1 MKIPRLAPGPPLVAL
16 AASPQSFISRQWS
29 LRFSGHLQIDSL
41 PTDIARDDKE
51 QYGGVWITPGQT
63 CTLTRT
69 ASSSWVTPPLAGDGL
84 PDLSR
89 GGAGRV
95 AEAA

>member
-41 PTDIARDDKE
+41 PTDIARDDKA

-63 CTLTRT
+63 VH
-69 ASSSWVTPPLAGDGL
+69 SDEDGIVVVGHS
-84 PDLSR
+84 P
-89 GGAGRV
+89 AGR
-95 AEAA
+95 

>member
-63 CTLTRT
+63 VH
-69 ASSSWVTPPLAGDGL
+69 SDEDGIVVVGHS
-84 PDLSR
+84 P
-89 GGAGRV
+89 AGR
-95 AEAA
+95 